1 MDSLEYF
8 LNKNDLVMPRFNHAP
23 AISCA
28 EYSRLNLNLP
38 GVQTKNLFLR
48 DKKGRQ
54 HFLVAVPNDIEVN
67 LIALSS
73 SLGVGRLG
81 MASAERLKHFLKV
94 APGSVSVLS
103 LFVDVDKQVKLII
116 DESLWKANAIQA
128 HPMINT
134 ETVIITQS
142 NLIRFLKVTGHEPKI
157 LSVPTKADMENYS
170 S

>member
-8 LNKNDLVMPRFNHAP
+8 LNKYDLVMPRFNHAP

-54 HFLVAVPNDIEVN
+54 HFLVAVPSHIEVN

-73 SLGVGRLG
+73 SLGVSRLG

-94 APGSVSVLS
+94 TPGSVSVLS
-103 LFVDVDKQVKLII
+103 LFVDVDKQVELII
-116 DESLWKANAIQA
+116 DESLWKAAAIQA

-134 ETVIITQS
+134 ETVIISQS
-142 NLIRFLKVTGHEPKI
+142 NLIRFLKVTGHHPKI
-157 LSVPTKADMENYS
+157 LSVPTMTDAENY
-170 S
+170 